1 MKSLTHFTNKTI
13 DQFRLET
20 TPRMSK
26 MKMAKRMGMAYNSY
40 LKHADDPDTYIYW
53 KLAAWCIKHNI
64 DNL

>member
-1 MKSLTHFTNKTI
+1 
-13 DQFRLET
+13 
-20 TPRMSK
+20 MSK